1 MEKEERI
8 CIQCAISKNR
18 VDFRDNRSKCRECEK
33 ADERAYRK
41 SNNKAKIW
49 ATENKE
55 RMQELQSDW
64 HQNNKPKINEKF
76 VERYHTDPEFKV
88 KKNTHRRLLAL
99 IQKDDSTKVYLG
111 TSYGFV
117 KEWLE
122 FCFTTEMNW
131 ENYGKYWHVDHVI
144 PLNTFDLLDKS
155 NQLIAFNWKNLM
167 PYKKEDNMSKH
178 DSIIPK
184 QIKMHIK
191 NLKKFFKLKNLDE
204 DKDYIKLF
212 AKHLVAGTPL
222 EL

>member
-1 MEKEERI
+1 MH
-8 CIQCAISKNR
+8 SG
-18 VDFRDNRSKCRECEK
+18 
-33 ADERAYRK
+33 
-41 SNNKAKIW
+41 
-49 ATENKE
+49 
-55 RMQELQSDW
+55 
-64 HQNNKPKINEKF
+64 
-76 VERYHTDPEFKV
+76 
-88 KKNTHRRLLAL
+88 LLAL